1 MNNAMKAFFEILF
14 VFAKVGF
21 ITFGGGYAIIP
32 ILQKEIIAKR
42 QWVGEADLIDYYAI
56 AQCLPG
62 IIAANTAMIIGYKR
76 KGILGMLAAVI
87 GIAIPSFVIILIIA
101 MFIRNFMQYEIVTH
115 AFNGIRAAVL
125 ALVTGAAIKMWKNGV
140 KDIFGIL
147 IFIITIIVLIIW
159 NISPII
165 PIVAA
170 AVCGIIIREAGTRK
184 KK

>member
-1 MNNAMKAFFEILF
+1 MISFFEILF
-14 VFAKVGF
+14 VFAKIGL

-32 ILQKEIIAKR
+32 ILQKEIITSR
-42 QWVGEADLIDYYAI
+42 HWVEEEELMDYYAI

-76 KGILGMLAAVI
+76 KKILGMTAAVI
-87 GIAIPSFVIILIIA
+87 GIAIPSFAIILIIA
-101 MFIRNFMQYEIVTH
+101 IFIHNFMQYEIVTH

-125 ALVTGAAIKMWKNGV
+125 ALITGAAIKMWKNGV
-140 KDIFGIL
+140 KDIFGLL
-147 IFIITIIVLIIW
+147 IFAVSLAALIIF

-165 PIVAA
+165 PIITA
-170 AVCGIIIREAGTRK
+170 AVCGIIIKEAGIRK

>member
-1 MNNAMKAFFEILF
+1 MKALFEILY
-14 VFAKVGF
+14 VFAKIGL
-21 ITFGGGYAIIP
+21 ITFGGGYAIVP
-32 ILQKEIIAKR
+32 ILQKEIVTGR
-42 QWVGEADLIDYYAI
+42 QWAKEEEVMDYYAI

-101 MFIRNFMQYEIVTH
+101 MFIQNFMQYEAVIH

-125 ALVTGAAIKMWKNGV
+125 ALITGAVIKMWKNGV
-140 KDIFGIL
+140 KDIFGVL
-147 IFIITIIVLIIW
+147 IFAVSLAALIIFD
-159 NISPII
+159 ISPII

-170 AVCGIIIREAGTRK
+170 AVCGIIIREAGTKNK
-184 KK
+184 K

>member
-1 MNNAMKAFFEILF
+1 MKPFKSFFEILF
-14 VFAKVGF
+14 VFAKVGL

-32 ILQKEIIAKR
+32 ILQKEIIANK
-42 QWVGEADLIDYYAI
+42 QWIEENELIDYYAI

-76 KGILGMLAAVI
+76 KGFFGMLAAVI
-87 GIAIPSFVIILIIA
+87 GIAIPSFAIILIIA
-101 MFIRNFMQYEIVTH
+101 IFIQNFMQYEAVTH

-125 ALVTGAAIKMWKNGV
+125 ALVSGAAIKMWKNGV
-140 KDIFGIL
+140 KDIFGVL
-147 IFIITIIVLIIW
+147 IFLISLVVLIIW

-170 AVCGIIIREAGTRK
+170 AACGIIIKEAGERK

>member
-1 MNNAMKAFFEILF
+1 MKSFFEILF
-14 VFAKVGF
+14 VFAKVGL
-21 ITFGGGYAIIP
+21 ITFGGGYAIVP

-42 QWVGEADLIDYYAI
+42 QWVEEADLIDYYAI

-76 KGILGMLAAVI
+76 KGIWGMLAAAI

-101 MFIRNFMQYEIVTH
+101 MFIHNFMQYEIVTH

-125 ALVTGAAIKMWKNGV
+125 ALITGAAIKMCKNGV
-140 KDIFGIL
+140 KDIFGVW
-147 IFIITIIVLIIW
+147 IFIVTLLVLIIF

-165 PIVAA
+165 TIIAA
-170 AVCGIIIREAGTRK
+170 AVCGIIIKEVGTRRK
-184 KK
+184 K